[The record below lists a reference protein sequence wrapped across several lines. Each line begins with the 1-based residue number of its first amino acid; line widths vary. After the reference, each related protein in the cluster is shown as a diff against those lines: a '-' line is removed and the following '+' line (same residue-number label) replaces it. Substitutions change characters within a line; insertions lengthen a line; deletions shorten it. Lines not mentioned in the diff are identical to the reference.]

1 MAKQHLTPAQ
11 RHDRRA
17 KDEARK
23 AHAKKAR
30 EKAAGLSGSSRKDS
44 AA

>member
-11 RHDRRA
+11 RHEKRA

-30 EKAAGLSGSSRKDS
+30 EKNAGLGSSRKDS